1 MIRSLQI
8 FRDVVESRS
17 FTEAARRNYLTQSA
31 VSQHLKMLERHFG
44 SSLIERGNRLIGL
57 TPAGR
62 LVYDAALGILKQYA
76 HLEGQLKKPP
86 REVSGTLR
94 VAATLSIGLHDLPPY
109 VTVFM
114 KQYPKIDVQLAY
126 LKAPQ
131 VYEAVLTERA
141 DLGVAGAPEPHPQLK
156 ALLFKKDRLVLIV
169 PSGHPW
175 SKQRRISLS
184 RLDGQPFIALQK
196 GSLIRRTLD
205 RVLRRR
211 GVRVEVIYEFDNIE
225 LIKRAVEVGVG
236 LSIVP
241 RGTAVQEAQAGSLKL
256 LEIAEGPLEYPMKIL
271 TRKYGERS
279 LPAQQ
284 FINSLLSSSR

>member
-31 VSQHLKMLERHFG
+31 VSQHLKMLERQFG
-44 SSLIERGNRLIGL
+44 STLIERGNRLIGL

-62 LVYDAALGILKQYA
+62 LVYDAAVGILKQYA

-94 VAATLSIGLHDLPPY
+94 VAATLGVGLHELPPY
-109 VTVFM
+109 VTAFM

-126 LKAPQ
+126 VKAQQ
-131 VYEAVLTERA
+131 VYETVLTERA

-169 PSGHPW
+169 PARHPW
-175 SKQRRISLS
+175 SKLKRTNLT
-184 RLDGQPFIALQK
+184 RLNGQPFIALQK

-211 GVRVEVIYEFDNIE
+211 HVRVKVVYEFDNIE

-241 RGTAVQEAQAGSLKL
+241 HRTTVQETQAGSLKA
-256 LEIAEGPLEYPMKIL
+256 LEIAEGPIEYPIKIL
-271 TRKYGERS
+271 LRKYGERS

-284 FINSLLSSSR
+284 FINSLLSSTR

>member
-31 VSQHLKMLERHFG
+31 VSQHLKTLERHFG
-44 SSLIERGNRLIGL
+44 SALIERGNRLIGL

-62 LVYDAALGILKQYA
+62 LVYDAAVGILKQYA
-76 HLEGQLKKPP
+76 RLEEQLKKPP

-94 VAATLSIGLHDLPPY
+94 VAATLAVGLHELPPY
-109 VTVFM
+109 VTAFM

-126 LKAPQ
+126 VKAPQ

-141 DLGVAGAPEPHPQLK
+141 DLAVAGAPEPHPQLK

-169 PSGHPW
+169 PAAHPW
-175 SKQRRISLS
+175 SKVKRISLT

-241 RGTAVQEAQAGSLKL
+241 HGTAVQETQAGSLKW
-256 LEIAEGPLEYPMKIL
+256 LEIAEGPIEYPMKIL
-271 TRKYGERS
+271 VRKYGERS